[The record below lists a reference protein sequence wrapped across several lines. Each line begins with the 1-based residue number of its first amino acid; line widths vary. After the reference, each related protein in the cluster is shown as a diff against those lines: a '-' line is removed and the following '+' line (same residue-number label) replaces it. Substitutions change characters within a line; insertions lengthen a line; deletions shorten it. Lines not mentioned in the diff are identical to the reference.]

1 MTKTGAGRPREVRG
15 RGFNKIIY
23 FDNDL
28 VKEAEILCD
37 EESVSFSDKTRQLW
51 IQELEKKNS
60 VSSAIG
66 VSYGDARQT
75 NLLEFNDSIDIEELK
90 KASNY
95 LYWEDKAK
103 AMSCQERLETGEFLG
118 SMMSE
123 AFKNRRHF
131 LKTGTY
137 RSRLGQ
143 QGQTVFRIKSMEW
156 E

>member
-1 MTKTGAGRPREVRG
+1 LRTSAGRPTEIKGEG
-15 RGFNKIIY
+15 RTKITCY
-23 FDNDL
+23 LSTQQAKEFDDL
-28 VKEAEILCD
+28 CNQERVATSEKLRSMIAE
-37 EESVSFSDKTRQLW
+37 
-51 IQELEKKNS
+51 ELEKKNS
-60 VSSAIG
+60 ISSPIG
-66 VSYGDARQT
+66 VAYGSRQT

-137 RSRLGQ
+137 RSRLNQ
-143 QGQTVFRIKSMEW
+143 QGQTVFRIRSMGW
-156 E
+156 D

>member
-1 MTKTGAGRPREVRG
+1 MRTSAGRPTEIRG
-15 RGFNKIIY
+15 EGRTIITCY
-23 FDNDL
+23 LSTQQAKEFDDL
-28 VKEAEILCD
+28 CSQERVATSEKLRNMISEEI
-37 EESVSFSDKTRQLW
+37 ER
-51 IQELEKKNS
+51 KNGAD
-60 VSSAIG
+60 SSPIG
-66 VSYGDARQT
+66 ITYGARQT

-103 AMSCQERLETGEFLG
+103 AMSCQERLEKGEFLG

-137 RSRLGQ
+137 RSRLNQ
-143 QGQTVFRIKSMEW
+143 QGQTVFRIRSMGW
-156 E
+156 D